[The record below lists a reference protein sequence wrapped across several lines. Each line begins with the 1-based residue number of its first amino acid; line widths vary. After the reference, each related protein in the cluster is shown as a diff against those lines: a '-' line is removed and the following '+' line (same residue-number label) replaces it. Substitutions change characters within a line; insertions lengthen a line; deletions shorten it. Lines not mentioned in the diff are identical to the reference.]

1 MNTTYIVYTAV
12 GIIHNLFW
20 VFVIFAFYNKKLAY
34 FNLYYLIPATYILHI
49 LPFHILEK
57 LKDGIKETDKPEQ
70 PEHMGS
76 PQQKGSSQ
84 ENSKDKD
91 YKPNA
96 FLQTY
101 IDIQKSVNTYCYASP
116 FSPQGL
122 LIFGAVSSA
131 YALKK

>member
-1 MNTTYIVYTAV
+1 MNSNLIFYNLI

-20 VFVIFAFYNKKLAY
+20 VFVILAFYNKKLAY

-49 LPFHILEK
+49 LPFHIFEK
-57 LKDGIKETDKPEQ
+57 LKDVIKDTDLPEQ
-70 PEHMGS
+70 PENKGLA
-76 PQQKGSSQ
+76 QQKGSNQ